1 MRASLYGSLN
11 TWPLFCTWVLVR
23 RDVALCRRTEEVS
36 GLVFTQRTRWS
47 VALSCHARP
56 WQISSVQ
63 VGNGSFVD
71 NAGQETDDAARE
83 EGCSLVGSSGK
94 APFVAYTVIG
104 QWFPVL
110 PHPLVSVPCFFHY
123 GPYVSFSSSPIASP
137 RRFLSSLHSPS
148 FYVLIVNYRVY
159 GESLW
164 KRWIKSVSRTFLLRA
179 DY

>member
-1 MRASLYGSLN
+1 MRVSLYGSLN
-11 TWPLFCTWVLVR
+11 TWPLLCTWVLLR

-47 VALSCHARP
+47 VAPSCHTRP

-63 VGNGSFVD
+63 VGNRSFVD
-71 NAGQETDDAARE
+71 NAGQETDDATRE
-83 EGCSLVGSSGK
+83 EGCSLVGSGGK
-94 APFVAYTVIG
+94 APLVAHAVIG

-123 GPYVSFSSSPIASP
+123 GPYVSFSSSPIAAP
-137 RRFLSSLHSPS
+137 CCILSSLPSPS
-148 FYVLIVNYRVY
+148 FCVLIEIYGVY

-164 KRWIKSVSRTFLLRA
+164 KRWIKSVSRTFLLELIQ
-179 DY
+179 